1 MYLKI
6 KWDNK
11 QSHILVLLMI
21 VFLCLILRIKQNL
34 YMLITQKT
42 CKPLYEII
50 IRELAALILHPVA
63 CNLFFIFHR
72 CCITF

>member
-21 VFLCLILRIKQNL
+21 VFLCLISEN
-34 YMLITQKT
+34 KT
-42 CKPLYEII
+42 EFNRFRK
-50 IRELAALILHPVA
+50 
-63 CNLFFIFHR
+63 HR
-72 CCITF
+72 FVNDEASKKLSCC

>member
-11 QSHILVLLMI
+11 QSHILALLMI

-34 YMLITQKT
+34 IVFESIGL
-42 CKPLYEII
+42 
-50 IRELAALILHPVA
+50 
-63 CNLFFIFHR
+63 
-72 CCITF
+72 